1 MGFDKADT
9 QVDYE
14 VVSLSRALTED
25 ALIIRGNTLAS
36 MRHIC

>member
-14 VVSLSRALTED
+14 VVSRALTED